1 MNTSLKLL
9 FAKFLVGSVFAVTS
23 LFSVTAV
30 QAVPTT
36 YDYTGN
42 TFNFTIGSYTT
53 SDFVTAMVTLANP
66 LPANMAPTVVTP
78 TAFSLSDGVQ
88 TITNLTALSSFFKF
102 ATGPTGHITEWDIEV
117 QISGGRIGTNQ
128 QPNTETI
135 DTGSS
140 SSGFGEIIGNPG
152 VWTRAAAPDAGSSF
166 ALLSLSLTALGV
178 AARQFKRA
186 AA

>member
-102 ATGPTGHITEWDIEV
+102 ATGPTGQITEWGIEV
-117 QISGGRIGTNQ
+117 KISDERISTNN